1 MYGFINLAGN
11 TPVRKFIVCFFVVSR
26 GQILWNHD
34 LVDQSNQKLRRQWN
48 VICML
53 LPSFVQSTK
62 MLLNVLEL
70 LYK

>member
-1 MYGFINLAGN
+1 MYVFYKCGGEC
-11 TPVRKFIVCFFVVSR
+11 VRPKVRSLFLRGESR
-26 GQILWNHD
+26 TSTFHD
-34 LVDQSNQKLRRQWN
+34 LVDESNQKFRRQRN

-62 MLLNVLEL
+62 ILLNVLEL